1 MASKTI
7 KMVFQFRRATAEEWA
22 QHPEV
27 IPAAG
32 EPCFITDENILKIGD
47 GETTFEN
54 LEPIA
59 GGSEVSLA
67 ADGKSIVLTDGIF
80 SLAGFDAAG
89 VGAQPRKNADG
100 ELEWVVPSTET
111 VEGLQSAVAGLQTD
125 VAALQEDIATLNGD
139 VNVEGSVKKIV
150 TDEIN
155 KFASDLS
162 EDGYV
167 NTFKELVDYVA
178 NHGGEVATMAADIAT
193 LQGLVGEDSVPDQ
206 INAAV
211 ADKVTAE
218 AGKSMVADEL
228 IAKLEGLDADAEA
241 NEIEVVKLGEEVL
254 EISNKAVAIPVGAGL
269 QASEE
274 ITITNGVLGIGS
286 IAVSKL
292 FEDVVL
298 ALDGGSAVREQE

>member
-1 MASKTI
+1 MASNTI
-7 KMVFQFRRATAEEWA
+7 KMVFQFRRATAAEWA
-22 QHPEV
+22 QYPDV
-27 IPAAG
+27 VPAAG
-32 EPCFITDENILKIGD
+32 EPCFVIDKNILKIGD

-67 ADGKSIVLTDGIF
+67 ADGKSIVLTDSIF

-111 VEGLQSAVAGLQTD
+111 VEGLQTTVAGIQTD
-125 VAALQEDIATLNGD
+125 VAALQQNIETLNGD
-139 VNVEGSVKKIV
+139 ATVEGSVKKIV

-155 KFASDLS
+155 KFATEINDD
-162 EDGYV
+162 ENV

-178 NHGGEVATMAADIAT
+178 THGGEAATMAADITA
-193 LQGLVGEDSVPDQ
+193 LYGLVGEESVAEQ
-206 INAAV
+206 ISSALEG
-211 ADKVTAE
+211 KISAE
-218 AGKSMVADEL
+218 EGKSLVADEL
-228 IAKLEGLDADAEA
+228 IAKLEALDADAEA
-241 NEIEVVKLGEEVL
+241 NEIEVVKLGEEAL
-254 EISNKAVAIPVGAGL
+254 EISDKTVAIPVGAGL

-298 ALDGGSAVREQE
+298 ALDGGDAAGEQA

>member
-32 EPCFITDENILKIGD
+32 EPCFVTDKNILKIGD

-67 ADGKSIVLTDGIF
+67 ADGKSIVLTEGVF
-80 SLAGFDAAG
+80 GLAGFNAAE

-100 ELEWVVPSTET
+100 ELEWVVPAENTI
-111 VEGLQSAVAGLQTD
+111 EGLQSAVEELQTD
-125 VAALQEDIATLNGD
+125 VETLQQDVTTLKGDAAT
-139 VNVEGSVKKIV
+139 EGSVRKIV
-150 TDEIN
+150 ADEIN
-155 KFASDLS
+155 KFATDINDD
-162 EDGYV
+162 EHV

-178 NHGGEVATMAADIAT
+178 THGGEAATMAADITT
-193 LQGLVGEDSVPDQ
+193 LYGLVGEESVVEQ
-206 INAAV
+206 ISAAV
-211 ADKVTAE
+211 ANKVTAE
-218 AGKSMVADEL
+218 AGKSLVADEL
-228 IAKLEGLDADAEA
+228 IAKLENLEEGGQGGKIE
-241 NEIEVVKLGEEVL
+241 EIKLGEEAL
-254 EISNKAVAIPVGAGL
+254 EIVDKSVSIPVGAGL

-274 ITITNGVLGIGS
+274 ITITGGVLGIGA
-286 IAVSKL
+286 IGISKL
-292 FEDVVL
+292 VEDAVL
-298 ALDGGSAVREQE
+298 TLDGGSAVRE